1 MGSTVS
7 RLQRR
12 YEEAAHFLPPRPQ
25 EFLVLIY
32 RPRKDEMLSRPWTYP
47 VTLKLGPLDWESSAL
62 TKKPLLRTPNTKKTI
77 ILLYKC
83 CFFWLHFFDL
93 FFFISGLAFTWHWRI
108 TRQQEKGEAN
118 SNFSLPLALIWLSR
132 HLPAQS

>member
-12 YEEAAHFLPPRPQ
+12 YEETAHFLPPRPQ

-62 TKKPLLRTPNTKKTI
+62 TKKPLLRTPNTKKNDHSTVQM
-77 ILLYKC
+77 
-83 CFFWLHFFDL
+83 L
-93 FFFISGLAFTWHWRI
+93 FFLASF
-108 TRQQEKGEAN
+108 
-118 SNFSLPLALIWLSR
+118 F
-132 HLPAQS
+132 